1 MSRPYAAY
9 LRVYEPLEAF
19 GEPPDPR
26 LVAAARAAE
35 LTRATVGERERSMWF
50 TSQFATPPRLLP
62 AELSDGRAAPS
73 TTTDLLVLSPK
84 DVPASKAVTVG
95 PGPLVCPLELR
106 ARSAAA
112 LVSFLSGAHPAMRSL
127 VLDASGS
134 TMESV

>member
-127 VLDASGS
+127 VLDA
-134 TMESV
+134 